1 MTSAATSAANPFRR
15 RVLPRVRPPAEI
27 TTAMTAE
34 KYIFVLGQSPV
45 LSVEQHVAE
54 IKEPYMGSHWS
65 MLTSMS
71 TSLFFH
77 SYPLEN
83 EPNRIV
89 LVRIN

>member
-1 MTSAATSAANPFRR
+1 M
-15 RVLPRVRPPAEI
+15 

-34 KYIFVLGQSPV
+34 KYIFVLGQGTVPV

-89 LVRIN
+89 LL